1 MPTIPALG
9 KLEGEKAKVQG
20 FVLIQ
25 RESKA
30 ILDYMSPCLKRAIN
44 TLQKLLA
51 STHFSVAFEP
61 VLELAL

>member
-9 KLEGEKAKVQG
+9 RLEGEKAEVQG

-25 RESKA
+25 KESKA

-44 TLQKLLA
+44 TLQKPIYLQ
-51 STHFSVAFEP
+51 VY
-61 VLELAL
+61 